1 MKKLY
6 TFTAFLLRSI
16 ILGLAMAL
24 LVIIAYPQAGASL
37 RHHLGLATPSLS
49 TSVTAPLS
57 YAQAV
62 HRAAPSVVSIY
73 ANRLVLARPIYPDP
87 MLKQMF
93 GLSLLGPPQQRQEQS
108 LGSGVIVSPKGYIL
122 TNNHVIAGTNNIRV
136 ILYDGRVAPAKIVGT
151 DPKTDLAV
159 LRIHEPHL
167 PAAASAAT
175 KPLQV
180 GDIVLAIGNPFGI
193 GQTVTM
199 GIVSALGRQLNLSS
213 NEDFIQT
220 DAAINSGNSGG
231 ALVNTL
237 GQLVGINTAMLGHNI
252 GAEGIGFAIPVRTAE
267 WVMHQLI
274 RYGPV
279 SQGWM
284 GAHFGKTSSSR
295 HDSPSNPGILV
306 TSIRPDSPAAHAGL
320 QRGDIL
326 LRINKQ
332 PIRNTMALHRYEASG
347 QAGRRVQ
354 LSGLR
359 NGKSFKIELLLSDH
373 SAASILPGPG
383 RAQSAPLRS
392 ECVKAVCRSA

>member
-1 MKKLY
+1 
-6 TFTAFLLRSI
+6 
-16 ILGLAMAL
+16 MAL

-37 RHHLGLATPSLS
+37 RHHLGLSATSLS
-49 TSVTAPLS
+49 VSTTAPLS
-57 YAQAV
+57 YAGAV
-62 HRAAPSVVSIY
+62 SRAAPSVVSIY
-73 ANRLVLARPIYPDP
+73 ANRMVLARPLYPDP

-108 LGSGVIVSPKGYIL
+108 LGSGVIVSSKGYIL
-122 TNNHVIAGTNNIRV
+122 TNNHVIAGTDNIRV
-136 ILYDGRVAPAKIVGT
+136 MLYDGRVAPAKIVGT
-151 DPKTDLAV
+151 DPGTDLAV
-159 LRIHEPHL
+159 LRIHEPYL

-175 KPLQV
+175 KPLRV

-213 NEDFIQT
+213 NENFIQT

-237 GQLVGINTAMLGHNI
+237 GQLVGINTAMLGHNT

-274 RYGPV
+274 RYGHV
-279 SQGWM
+279 SRGWM
-284 GAHFGKTSSSR
+284 GAHFGKPSSL
-295 HDSPSNPGILV
+295 HGSPLNQGILV
-306 TSIRPDSPAAHAGL
+306 TSVRPGSPAARAGL

-326 LRINKQ
+326 LRINDQ
-332 PIRNTMALHRYEASG
+332 PIRTTRALHRYEASL
-347 QAGRRVQ
+347 QPGRRVQ

-359 NGKSFKIELLLSDH
+359 NGKSFKIELLLTEHGAVSM
-373 SAASILPGPG
+373 LPNMG
-383 RAQSAPLRS
+383 RIQSAPLRR
-392 ECVKAVCRSA
+392 ECSKALCRAA

>member
-1 MKKLY
+1 
-6 TFTAFLLRSI
+6 
-16 ILGLAMAL
+16 MAL
-24 LVIIAYPQAGASL
+24 IVIIAYPQAGASMRRYL
-37 RHHLGLATPSLS
+37 RLPSAPILAPT
-49 TSVTAPLS
+49 TAPLS
-57 YAQAV
+57 YADAV
-62 HRAAPSVVSIY
+62 QRAAPSVVSIY
-73 ANRLVLARPIYPDP
+73 ANRMVLTRPIYPDP
-87 MLKQMF
+87 ILKQMF

-108 LGSGVIVSPKGYIL
+108 LGSGVIVSSKGYIL
-122 TNNHVIAGTNNIRV
+122 TNNHVIAGTDDIRV
-136 ILYDGRVAPAKIVGT
+136 MLYDGRVAPAKIVGT

-175 KPLQV
+175 KSLRV

-274 RYGPV
+274 RYGHV

-284 GAHFGKTSSSR
+284 GAHFSKPSSSR
-295 HDSPSNPGILV
+295 HAAPLNPGILV
-306 TSIRPDSPAAHAGL
+306 TSVRPGSPTARAGL

-326 LRINKQ
+326 LRINEQ
-332 PIRNTMALHRYEASG
+332 PIRNTMALHRYEASL
-347 QAGRRVQ
+347 QAGQRVQ

-359 NGKSFKIELLLSDH
+359 NGKSFKIELLLSDR
-373 SAASILPGPG
+373 SAVSVRPDPG
-383 RAQSAPLRS
+383 RIQSAPLRL
-392 ECVKAVCRSA
+392 ECTNELCRAA